1 MSDSLK
7 WRVMNRL
14 PWRFWGPIYR
24 LRDAFASPAERFR
37 RSQAGQGTYVDPT
50 VQVFGYENVHIGQNA
65 CISEWTL
72 LNASRRGEFNDSITI
87 GSFSHIGRRNFFST
101 GGSIEVGH
109 YGMTGM
115 DCHFLGCG
123 HDTSS
128 PLRPY
133 ISTGLTPGAPI
144 VLEDNCWLTTSVTVH
159 QGVRIGRGSVIGAR
173 CVIRKDVPPFSIVAG
188 HLAGLRR
195 RFDFKNNVWTDIANW
210 VDNLEDYM
218 PTAEQYKAL
227 LDESRGDLRP
237 PLHASSTRFG
247 WLR

>member
-14 PWRFWGPIYR
+14 PWQFWGPLYG
-24 LRDAFASPAERFR
+24 LRNVLSSPADRFR
-37 RSQAGQGTYVDPT
+37 RFQAGQGTYVDPT
-50 VQVFGYENVHIGQNA
+50 VQIFGYENVHIGENS

-72 LNASRRGEFNDSITI
+72 LNASRRDEFNDSIVI
-87 GSFSHIGRRNFFST
+87 GNFSHIGRRNFFST
-101 GGSIEVGH
+101 GGLIEVGH
-109 YGMTGM
+109 YGMTGV

-123 HDTSS
+123 HDISS

-133 ISTGLTPGAPI
+133 ISTGLTRGAPI

-173 CVIRKDVPPFSIVAG
+173 SIILKNVPPFSVVAG
-188 HLAGLRR
+188 PLAKLTR
-195 RFDFKNNVWTDIANW
+195 RFDFKNNTWVDIANW
-210 VDNLEDYM
+210 SDSLEEYM
-218 PTAEQYKAL
+218 PNAEHYRAML
-227 LDESRGDLRP
+227 NESRGQLRP
-237 PLHASSTRFG
+237 ALHASSTRFG